1 MTRKS
6 FWIVIFATGLA
17 PICVKK
23 VVNDFKWVSYL
34 LSAALT
40 VFILCFAEQLAQDGA
55 SKSNYTDPMPS
66 PTNLGR
72 IQALSVFLFSYN
84 FSAFEF
90 PMYQSLG
97 P

>member
-23 VVNDFKWVSYL
+23 VVNDFKWVSYTL
-34 LSAALT
+34 FGAL
-40 VFILCFAEQLAQDGA
+40 VMFVLFFAYQLAANGPYQ
-55 SKSNYTDPMPS
+55 KESNEVVSS

-72 IQALSVFLFSYN
+72 I
-84 FSAFEF
+84 
-90 PMYQSLG
+90 
-97 P
+97 